1 MVVNEIHQQE
11 GNVNINGY
19 NFLLHDYCEYCEYFS
34 PEIEQ
39 LPIKVAWGETTK
51 YNNNIRCKNRKLC
64 ARLMEH
70 LEKKHG
76 QTTT

>member
-1 MVVNEIHQQE
+1 M
-11 GNVNINGY
+11 NINGY

-34 PEIEQ
+34 PELEQ
-39 LPIKVAWGETTK
+39 LLVDSTWGEPSK
-51 YNNNIRCKNRKLC
+51 YDNNILCKNKRLC
-64 ARLMEH
+64 AQLMKH